1 MQESRFSSRSVLG
14 LILISAS
21 MLSFEI
27 SLTRIFAVQQ
37 FYHFAFVVVSL
48 AVLAIAAS
56 GSLLAIRPGVKR
68 LGLLAFLYAAC
79 VVASYLTINFLPF
92 DSYSIAWDR
101 RQVVILLVYFL
112 AAGAPFLFAGWVI
125 GANLAAAGNRLH
137 LAYAANLGGSGLG
150 CVLALIV
157 LALSGEE
164 GSLALTVAL
173 GLISAAIYARKWP
186 SRALLSVLAT
196 LSAVAII
203 RHPQA
208 LDLRLSPYK
217 PLSTAQLLPDA
228 ETGVSLRNASA
239 RLDAVESQ
247 SIHTFPGLSL
257 NATVALP
264 DQIALYIDGEGPF
277 PVTSIDPGH
286 SNAELLSSRMP
297 SSLAYLL
304 RPGARA
310 LILDPGGWL
319 EVVIALASGAGEV
332 NVSDPE
338 PLISRALGGP
348 YQHVSFQLI
357 ADPRVNLIHR
367 SDRGALALSSD
378 PYDVIQF
385 SLSDPFRPVTS
396 GAFSLGEDYAL
407 TVEALRAAYKL
418 VGDDGMIVITR
429 WLGTPPSES
438 ARAWAT
444 LLAAVESEGLD
455 DPGRNLLA
463 YRGMRTATMIV
474 SRRPYSP
481 DELLAVRQFLID
493 NGFDPIH
500 LPDLDPAE
508 LNRFNRLPIDTYH
521 QIFQALLADRNLTI
535 ADYDFNLT
543 PPSDNQPYF
552 FHYFRWRQTPQV
564 LATLGLTWQPFGGS
578 GYFVLL
584 ALLGLMI
591 MLAIPL
597 GLIPWFVLRH
607 NHPNLRVQA
616 STVMYFAFLGAAF
629 MLVEIPLISQ
639 LTLLLDQPA
648 ISLATV
654 LFTLLLASGIGSLL
668 SPRLRLRGSLIL
680 LVAAVLLSLLLLP
693 LISKVGVSWD
703 LPARILIS
711 MAILFPLGML
721 MGVPFAT
728 GLRRLEESTP
738 GLIPLAWAVN
748 GAVSGI
754 SGVFAVMIAL
764 DWGYAAGFLVAA
776 GTYLGA
782 WLTAPSRN

>member
-1 MQESRFSSRSVLG
+1 
-14 LILISAS
+14 
-21 MLSFEI
+21 MLSLEI

-56 GSLLAIRPGVKR
+56 GSLLAIRPGAKR
-68 LGLLAFLYAAC
+68 VGLLAFLYTAC

-101 RQVVILLVYFL
+101 RQALILLVYFF
-112 AAGAPFLFAGWVI
+112 AAGVPFLFAGWVI

-150 CVLALIV
+150 CVLALII
-157 LALSGEE
+157 LSSSGEE
-164 GSLALTVAL
+164 GSLALAVAL
-173 GLISAAIYARKWP
+173 GLISAAIYARNWP
-186 SRALLSVLAT
+186 ARALLSILAA
-196 LSAVAII
+196 LSAVAIM

-228 ETGVSLRNASA
+228 ETGVTLRSASA

-257 NATVALP
+257 NASFVLP
-264 DQIALYIDGEGPF
+264 DQTALFIDGEGPY

-286 SNAELLSSRMP
+286 VNAELLSSRMP

-304 RPGARA
+304 RPEART

-319 EVVIALASGAGEV
+319 EVIIALASGADEV
-332 NVSDPE
+332 NVSDSE

-348 YQHVSFQLI
+348 YQDFSLNLVD
-357 ADPRVNLIHR
+357 DPRVSLIHR
-367 SDRGALALSSD
+367 SDRGALAISSD
-378 PYDVIQF
+378 SYDVIQF
-385 SLSDPFRPVTS
+385 SLSDTFRPVTS
-396 GAFSLGEDYAL
+396 GAFSLGEDYTL
-407 TVEALRAAYKL
+407 TVEALRAAYQL
-418 VGDDGMIVITR
+418 IGDDGMIVITR
-429 WLGTPPSES
+429 WLGTPPGES

-444 LLAAVESEGLD
+444 LLAALESEGLD
-455 DPGRNLLA
+455 DPGRNLVA
-463 YRGMRTATMIV
+463 YRGMRTASMIV

-481 DELLAVRQFLID
+481 YELVIVRQFLTD
-493 NGFDPIH
+493 NGFDPVH
-500 LPDLDPAE
+500 LPDLEPAE
-508 LNRFNRLPIDTYH
+508 LNRFNRLPVDMYH
-521 QIFQALLADRNLTI
+521 QIFQALLADRNTTI

-591 MLAIPL
+591 SLAIPL
-597 GLIPWFVLRH
+597 GLIPWLVLRR
-607 NHPNLRVQA
+607 NLPNVRVRA
-616 STVMYFAFLGAAF
+616 KTVAYFAFLGAAF

-639 LTLLLDQPA
+639 MTLLLDQPA

-654 LFTLLLASGIGSLL
+654 LFSLLLASGIGSLL
-668 SPRLRLRGSLIL
+668 SPRLRLRRSLIL
-680 LVAAVLLSLLLLP
+680 LTAAVLLSLLLIP
-693 LISKVGVSWD
+693 LISKVGVSWS
-703 LPARILIS
+703 LPARILVA
-711 MAILFPLGML
+711 MAIMFPLGML
-721 MGVPFAT
+721 MGVPFAM
-728 GLRRLEESTP
+728 GLRRLDESTP

-748 GAVSGI
+748 GSISGI
-754 SGVFAVMIAL
+754 AGVVAVMIAL
-764 DWGYAAGFLVAA
+764 DWGYSAVHLVAA

-782 WLTAPSRN
+782 WLTAPKRN

>member
-1 MQESRFSSRSVLG
+1 
-14 LILISAS
+14 
-21 MLSFEI
+21 MLSLEI

-56 GSLLAIRPGVKR
+56 GSLLAIRPGGKR

-79 VVASYLTINFLPF
+79 VAASYLTINFLPF

-101 RQVVILLVYFL
+101 RQALILVVYFL
-112 AAGAPFLFAGWVI
+112 AAGVPFLFAGWVI
-125 GANLAAAGNRLH
+125 GASLATAGQRLH

-150 CVLALIV
+150 CVLALIAI
-157 LALSGEE
+157 ALSGEE
-164 GSLALTVAL
+164 GSLALAVAL
-173 GLISAAIYARKWP
+173 GFISAAIFARKWP
-186 SRALLSVLAT
+186 ARAF
-196 LSAVAII
+196 LSALAILSAAAI
-203 RHPQA
+203 MHHPQV

-217 PLSTAQLLPDA
+217 PLSSAQLLPDA
-228 ETGVSLRNASA
+228 ETDVMLRSASA

-257 NATVALP
+257 NAAVVLP
-264 DQIALYIDGEGPF
+264 DQTALFIDGEGPY
-277 PVTSIDPGH
+277 PVTSIDPGQRD
-286 SNAELLSSRMP
+286 AELLSSHMP

-304 RPGARA
+304 RPRART

-319 EVVIALASGAGEV
+319 EVIIALASGADEV
-332 NVSDPE
+332 HVSDPE

-348 YQHVSFQLI
+348 YQNFSLHLVDDPDVS
-357 ADPRVNLIHR
+357 LIHR
-367 SDRGALALSSD
+367 SDRGALAISSD
-378 PYDVIQF
+378 SYDVIQF
-385 SLSDPFRPVTS
+385 SLSDTFRPVTS
-396 GAFSLGEDYAL
+396 GAFSLGEDYTL
-407 TVEALRAAYKL
+407 TVEALRAALKL
-418 VGDDGMIVITR
+418 ARDDGMIVITR

-438 ARAWAT
+438 ARAWVT
-444 LLAAVESEGLD
+444 LLAALESEGLD
-455 DPGRNLLA
+455 DPGRNLIA
-463 YRGMRTATMIV
+463 YRGMRTATMIF
-474 SRRPYSP
+474 SHRPFSS
-481 DELLAVRQFLID
+481 DELLTSRQFLIG

-508 LNRFNRLPIDTYH
+508 LNRFNRLPVDTYH
-521 QIFQALLADRNLTI
+521 EIFLALLVDRNATI
-535 ADYDFNLT
+535 AEYDFNLT

-591 MLAIPL
+591 TLAVPL
-597 GLIPWFVLRH
+597 GLIPWFVLRR
-607 NHPNLRVQA
+607 NLPNVRERA
-616 STVMYFAFLGAAF
+616 KTVAYFAFLGAAYL
-629 MLVEIPLISQ
+629 LVEIPLISQ

-668 SPRLRLRGSLIL
+668 SPRLRLRRSLIL
-680 LVAAVLLSLLLLP
+680 LVAAVLLSLLVVP
-693 LISKVGVSWD
+693 LISKVGVSWS

-711 MAILFPLGML
+711 IAIMFPLGTL
-721 MGVPFAT
+721 MGIPFAS
-728 GLRRLEESTP
+728 GLRRLDDSTP

-754 SGVFAVMIAL
+754 AGVVAVMIAL
-764 DWGYAAGFLVAA
+764 DWGYSAAHLIAA

-782 WLTAPSRN
+782 WLTAPKRNR